1 MSCSVD
7 TFGFREGELLNM
19 RVRQL
24 NLMDRTLMLDPGTT
38 KNDEGRSVVLTNE
51 TYELLKASAEGK
63 KADDYLFSRGKKPI
77 RDFRVSWDS
86 LCGKAGVAGLLF
98 HDLRRS
104 AVRNMIRRGVPERV
118 AMMISGHKTRSVLDR
133 YNIVGGSDLADAAR
147 RIKRGRQ
154 QAQSEFGQS
163 FGQK

>member
-51 TYELLKASAEGK
+51 TCERPANGSAYKCSGK
-63 KADDYLFSRGKKPI
+63 YFLSK
-77 RDFRVSWDS
+77 
-86 LCGKAGVAGLLF
+86 
-98 HDLRRS
+98 
-104 AVRNMIRRGVPERV
+104 
-118 AMMISGHKTRSVLDR
+118 
-133 YNIVGGSDLADAAR
+133 DA
-147 RIKRGRQ
+147 I
-154 QAQSEFGQS
+154 E
-163 FGQK
+163 